1 MTGHINLFCH
11 IFCKNHMYGTG
22 GAKFMMDMTE
32 LKNMDPRTV
41 DRSTLV
47 QRNMVQIDANATKE
61 ERLGEYIK

>member
-1 MTGHINLFCH
+1 
-11 IFCKNHMYGTG
+11 
-22 GAKFMMDMTE
+22 MMDMTE